1 MVKVCDDDA
10 VAHWMIEDG
19 CNDDIQCSA
28 SQAETCHQC
37 FNQLGPWHFSA
48 MLWVRAKLICH
59 EDRIKVVSESI

>member
-37 FNQLGPWHFSA
+37 FNQLGPWHFLRCS
-48 MLWVRAKLICH
+48 
-59 EDRIKVVSESI
+59 VSEQN